1 MGTKLHI
8 QNEWILDLACGTG
21 RVTIPFIENG
31 YQMIGVDIH
40 EGMLAEAK
48 TKTTDCKK
56 VKWLQQDCLQLNIED
71 TISLAFM
78 VGHGFQHFLTNIH
91 QNQLLTSI
99 HHVLAENGIF
109 IFDTRFPSKE
119 ELIQPSIEE
128 YWTTVNDEKGR
139 KCDLYTE
146 MTYDSIQQIQHY
158 ITTRRFYEG
167 DTLVEEIKQ
176 R

>member
-1 MGTKLHI
+1 M
-8 QNEWILDLACGTG
+8 
-21 RVTIPFIENG
+21 
-31 YQMIGVDIH
+31 
-40 EGMLAEAK
+40 
-48 TKTTDCKK
+48 
-56 VKWLQQDCLQLNIED
+56 NIEEYHFAS
-71 TISLAFM
+71 IYGGAWI
-78 VGHGFQHFLTNIH
+78 QHFTNIH

-99 HHVLAENGIF
+99 HHVLAENGMF